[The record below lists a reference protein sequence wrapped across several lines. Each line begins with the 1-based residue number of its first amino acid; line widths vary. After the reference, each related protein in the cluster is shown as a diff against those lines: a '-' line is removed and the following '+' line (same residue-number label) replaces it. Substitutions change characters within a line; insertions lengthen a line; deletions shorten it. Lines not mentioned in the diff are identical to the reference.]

1 MTLITRKLVHAARAG
16 NLIVNSEPVGYQLR
30 ATMNSQPQPQP
41 TFAPLTRAECWQ
53 VSLLLAA
60 FFAFHLL
67 TAARYPFVWIDEV
80 MYSDPAVNLLLG
92 HGFTSSAWYAQ
103 TSAEFWAGNVPL
115 HSALLYLWLR
125 VFGFSI
131 TAVRSLNFVYV
142 VAACLLTWRACVRL
156 NLIAT
161 ARARLMFLVLLLG
174 GYAVVFAYRS
184 GRPDAL
190 AMLVVAA
197 LFYAQSLL
205 KPWQR
210 IGGFAVLGLAA
221 PWVGLQLLPLLG
233 VGGVL
238 LLLFAGWRLLPQLA
252 AAGLGSAVGLGSLV
266 LFYQSH
272 GVWEPFLRSIRQH
285 TSVGFFGMLFS
296 GQFHHSNLL
305 PKDFSFWPVFGLAV
319 LLTVYLLTRRRLGW
333 RSPLVFGL
341 VYSVALSLALVIG
354 GKFPT
359 YYGWMTYAP
368 LCLCVCATLSS
379 NPLPR
384 VLRWAAGGA
393 LATTVGIGVGL
404 HLAVAVYDRRDR
416 DYTLVTSFVRQNVTA
431 SDWLYGDH
439 EAYYAAKPVA
449 ARTFMPFYLPA
460 MLDEEKQR
468 LTVLV
473 IAPGNLPEVTNTVGG
488 NWVSTGARLS
498 PQRRALLGTDWKRG
512 FLSMPNQELEVF
524 RRAEYHPG
532 AAAFQ

>member
-1 MTLITRKLVHAARAG
+1 MG
-16 NLIVNSEPVGYQLR
+16 
-30 ATMNSQPQPQP
+30 
-41 TFAPLTRAECWQ
+41 
-53 VSLLLAA
+53 LLLAV
-60 FFAFHLL
+60 FFAFNLL

-103 TSAEFWAGNVPL
+103 SSGEFWAGNVPL
-115 HSALLYLWLR
+115 HSALLYLWLK

-131 TAVRSLNFVYV
+131 TAVRSLNLVYV
-142 VAACLLTWRACVRL
+142 VAACVLAWRASVRL
-156 NLIAT
+156 QLVVT
-161 ARARLMFLVLLLG
+161 ARARLTFLVLLLG
-174 GYAVVFAYRS
+174 GYAVIFAYRS

-197 LFYAQSLL
+197 LFFAQSLAST
-205 KPWQR
+205 WQR
-210 IGGFAVLGLAA
+210 TASFLALGLLA

-238 LLLFAGWRLLPQLA
+238 LLLFLGWRLFPQLVAAGLGA
-252 AAGLGSAVGLGSLV
+252 AAGLGSLM

-285 TSVGFFGMLFS
+285 TSVGFFGMLMS
-296 GQFHHSNLL
+296 GQFRHSNLL
-305 PKDFSFWPVFGLAV
+305 PKDFSFWPVFALALVLMVHLLARRGL
-319 LLTVYLLTRRRLGW
+319 TW

-341 VYSVALSLALVIG
+341 AYAVTLSLALVIG

-379 NPLPR
+379 APLPTL
-384 VLRWAAGGA
+384 LRWASGGA
-393 LATTVGIGVGL
+393 LTLAVGVGVGL
-404 HLAVAVYDRRDR
+404 HLAVAAQDWPDRG
-416 DYTLVTSFVRQNVTA
+416 YTQVTAFVRQNVTA

-439 EAYYAAKPVA
+439 VAYYAAKPVA
-449 ARTFMPFYLPA
+449 ARVFMPFYLPA
-460 MLDEEKQR
+460 MPDEEKQR
-468 LTVLV
+468 VTVLV
-473 IAPGNLPEVTNTVGG
+473 IAPGNLTEATNAIGG

-498 PQRRALLGTDWKRG
+498 PQRVTLFGTNWKRG

-524 RRAEYHPG
+524 RRV
-532 AAAFQ
+532 AAKP